1 MTPQNSPTKNPPA
14 TSFNVCWR
22 TMMRAEPSMPASRMK
37 AQSHPVG
44 LNMEDKAVREQ
55 SAYHHAAACRMGADF
70 PLDVDKCAD
79 DHAEQGG
86 YG

>member
-44 LNMEDKAVREQ
+44 LNWKIKLYESNPPTIMPLLAVWVLIFHLMLI
-55 SAYHHAAACRMGADF
+55 SA
-70 PLDVDKCAD
+70 P
-79 DHAEQGG
+79 E
-86 YG
+86 